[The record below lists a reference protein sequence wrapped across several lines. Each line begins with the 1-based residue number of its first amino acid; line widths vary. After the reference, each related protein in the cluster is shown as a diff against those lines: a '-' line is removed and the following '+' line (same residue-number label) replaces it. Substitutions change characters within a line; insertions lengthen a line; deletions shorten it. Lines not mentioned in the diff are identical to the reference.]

1 MRHALELQGGGGGG
15 GDGDGGGSGSGG
27 GGYAPPQ
34 VPTALV
40 ESGSGVYRAGQTIDL
55 WLPEISAW
63 VPVTV
68 IKASTGQYGAYAG
81 ITSKVQVPDPAT
93 GEAKWVAAE
102 TGRLRKTGQEKIH
115 RYNVGNFVDCLHLF
129 RNRLTGEMM
138 SQWRG
143 AEVSETLRRVSPGDG
158 WVAHTHTLPCHKQIK
173 AILPDAVYVSFLGWS
188 STYDTWLHMARHAD
202 RIRPLGAK
210 TIAETHEVCVPRSP
224 TSPPRLLAHTFHT
237 ITASRPPPSPL
248 RNASA
253 RRQRRRLLPSCRP
266 VVVQ

>member
-1 MRHALELQGGGGGG
+1 MHTVGSKSTNATTRYWPPPPPSDVVRHALELQGGGASGG

-158 WVAHTHTLPCHKQIK
+158 WVAHT
-173 AILPDAVYVSFLGWS
+173 
-188 STYDTWLHMARHAD
+188 R
-202 RIRPLGAK
+202 
-210 TIAETHEVCVPRSP
+210 THSRVTNR
-224 TSPPRLLAHTFHT
+224 
-237 ITASRPPPSPL
+237 SRPFCQMLSMSPS
-248 RNASA
+248 
-253 RRQRRRLLPSCRP
+253 
-266 VVVQ
+266 